1 MSLGSEVDAFY
12 ARYADLLDE
21 GPIGLWPSLFLEN
34 GSYRAVTRENVE
46 RGWPLALMLC
56 ETRAAIED
64 RVYAIENLALTIPR
78 VVRHLISGLSVVER
92 GSDVLV
98 GANFA
103 VFETLVGEQTQCF
116 ATGRYRDILARD
128 ADGSLKLREKVSIAD
143 SAIIRNSLVI
153 PL

>member
-1 MSLGSEVDAFY
+1 MSLKSEVDALY
-12 ARYADLLDE
+12 ARYVELLDE
-21 GPIGLWPSLFLEN
+21 GPIGAWPSLFLEN

-78 VVRHLISGLSVVER
+78 VVRHLVTGLSIVQR
-92 GSDVLV
+92 GEAVLV
-98 GANFA
+98 DANFV
-103 VFETLVGEQTQCF
+103 VFETLVGEQTHCF
-116 ATGRYRDILARD
+116 ATGRYRDVLARD
-128 ADGSLKLREKVSIAD
+128 ADGSLRLREKVSITD